1 MGLFSF
7 FFFYFSLVL
16 TSQFFF
22 LWSNSMLPEPK
33 NPKCPHQHVGVPLLQ
48 GAQPP
53 SSPWG
58 NSCILK
64 VWLLSRH
71 HQTSRTLTFNLHKI
85 PRLHFRF
92 LELLPTCHTT
102 LLPRS
107 CSRISLDYVYISFLA
122 GSQRCRWARSAP
134 STTTAMAFSGQN
146 CKSLWGVQFLCRRT
160 LLSPTR
166 ELRFKVHIVDNYL
179 LNANLWL

>member
-53 SSPWG
+53 SSPWD

-64 VWLLSRH
+64 VWLSSRH
-71 HQTSRTLTFNLHKI
+71 HQTSRRLTFNLHKT

-102 LLPRS
+102 LLPRGLWVYIIS
-107 CSRISLDYVYISFLA
+107 CRLTEVPMSLVSSIYNNCNGLFRPKLQKSLGGSISL
-122 GSQRCRWARSAP
+122 
-134 STTTAMAFSGQN
+134 
-146 CKSLWGVQFLCRRT
+146 
-160 LLSPTR
+160 
-166 ELRFKVHIVDNYL
+166 
-179 LNANLWL
+179 